1 MRLGAYLRK
10 DSAAQEVMVQI
21 RDELFDGKIAPGTW
35 LREEQIAERLEVGR
49 YTVRSAIERLVSVGL
64 LIHERNRGAFVSPIS
79 PERVERLFE
88 TRKVIEVES
97 LRLFLGSGTDL
108 SEIKA
113 HAKMLGSFDE
123 TTPWHT
129 VIEAHN
135 DFHRAIV
142 AAAGNSRLL
151 DTYDRYQDELQFMLS
166 FIGRVHTV
174 DIFGTNH
181 VLLAEEICRGSPKA
195 IECLEFDLTEF
206 GIPPLLEALAELEG
220 TT

>member
-1 MRLGAYLRK
+1 
-10 DSAAQEVMVQI
+10 
-21 RDELFDGKIAPGTW
+21 
-35 LREEQIAERLEVGR
+35 
-49 YTVRSAIERLVSVGL
+49 LVSVGL
-64 LIHERNRGAFVSPIS
+64 LVHERNRGALYLRFHLRESRVSS
-79 PERVERLFE
+79 E
-88 TRKVIEVES
+88 TRKVIEVDP

-108 SEIKA
+108 SEFKA

-142 AAAGNSRLL
+142 VAGGNSRLL
-151 DTYDRYQDELQFMLS
+151 DTYDRYQDDLQFMLS
-166 FIGRVHTV
+166 FLGRVHTV

-195 IECLEFDLTEF
+195 IEFLEYDLSEVRSSPITR
-206 GIPPLLEALAELEG
+206 GSR
-220 TT
+220 

>member
-35 LREEQIAERLEVGR
+35 LREEQIAERLGVGR

-79 PERVERLFE
+79 PERVENLFE
-88 TRKVIEVES
+88 TRKVIEVGS

-108 SEIKA
+108 SEFKV
-113 HAKMLGSFDE
+113 HANRLGSFDE

-142 AAAGNSRLL
+142 IAGGNSRLL
-151 DTYDRYQDELQFMLS
+151 DTYDRYQDDLQFMLS
-166 FIGRVHTV
+166 FLGRVHTV
-174 DIFGTNH
+174 DDFGTNH
-181 VLLAEEICRGSPKA
+181 VLLAEEICRGSPEA
-195 IECLEFDLTEF
+195 IECLEFDLSEF
-206 GIPPLLEALAELEG
+206 GVPPLLEALAGLEG
-220 TT
+220 TA

>member
-1 MRLGAYLRK
+1 
-10 DSAAQEVMVQI
+10 MVQI
-21 RDELFDGKIAPGTW
+21 RDELLDGKMAPRTW

-64 LIHERNRGAFVSPIS
+64 LVHERNRGVYVSPIS
-79 PERVERLFE
+79 PERVESLFE
-88 TRKVIEVES
+88 TRKVIEVGS

-108 SEIKA
+108 SEFKG
-113 HAKMLGSFDE
+113 HANRLGSFDE

-142 AAAGNSRLL
+142 VAGGNSRLL
-151 DTYDRYQDELQFMLS
+151 DTYDRYQDDLQFMLS
-166 FIGRVHTV
+166 FLGRVHTV

-195 IECLEFDLTEF
+195 IEFLEYDLSEF
-206 GIPPLLEALAELEG
+206 GVPPLLEALAELEG
-220 TT
+220 IDTR

>member
-1 MRLGAYLRK
+1 
-10 DSAAQEVMVQI
+10 MVQI
-21 RDELFDGKIAPGTW
+21 RDEVLDGKIAPGTW

-49 YTVRSAIERLVSVGL
+49 YTVRSAVERLVSVGL
-64 LIHERNRGAFVSPIS
+64 LVHERNRGAFVSPIS

-108 SEIKA
+108 SEFKA

-142 AAAGNSRLL
+142 VAGGNSRLL
-151 DTYDRYQDELQFMLS
+151 DTYDRYQDDLQFMLS
-166 FIGRVHTV
+166 FLGRVHTV

-195 IECLEFDLTEF
+195 IEFLEYDLSEF
-206 GIPPLLEALAELEG
+206 GVPPLLEALAELEG
-220 TT
+220 IDTR